1 MEKFKVYVRG
11 EKISPDQ
18 FKDLKMYN
26 AYYHKYAEIS
36 EDGGI
41 IEKFNLPTPKDG
53 KMSNAHLF
61 FSGKVEESSALVIIE
76 PFLEGTREEIS
87 FEMGIARAKNIP
99 IILLTDTDGY
109 LPNFHLFKSWLGV
122 LNRLNRLKYRSLTL
136 KDKKQIVDVSIEGRY
151 GC

>member
-11 EKISPDQ
+11 EKITPDQ

-26 AYYHKYAEIS
+26 ACYHKYAEIS
-36 EDGGI
+36 TEGVM
-41 IEKFNLPTPKDG
+41 EKFNLPIQEKG
-53 KMSNAHLF
+53 KITNVPLF
-61 FSGKVEESSALVIIE
+61 FSSKVEESSALVIIE

-99 IILLTDTDGY
+99 IIILTDTDKY
-109 LPNFHLFKSWLGV
+109 QLPNLHLYRSWLGV
-122 LNRLNRLKYRSLTL
+122 LNRLNQMKFQCLSLKEKT
-136 KDKKQIVDVSIEGRY
+136 VSTPVYIEGRY